1 MTDRHDDVASRA
13 DSGSTRERRK
23 PKGGPV
29 TQGRSR
35 SADRAPDAS
44 DVVAG
49 PVGSAWLKDPATSG
63 PMGAD
68 LEAVP
73 TIDVAAADTTDEGG
87 SIDDQAEPP
96 SARAAVVARRSIP
109 AGPVRR

>member
-1 MTDRHDDVASRA
+1 
-13 DSGSTRERRK
+13 
-23 PKGGPV
+23 V
-29 TQGRSR
+29 TQDSSR
-35 SADRAPDAS
+35 TADRAPDAS

-73 TIDVAAADTTDEGG
+73 TIDVAPVDPTDEGG
-87 SIDDQAEPP
+87 SIDDQTELP
-96 SARAAVVARRSIP
+96 SARTANVSAST
-109 AGPVRR
+109 GN